1 MKVKKSWL
9 SLFLSE
15 DEYKE
20 KRILY
25 FLGEAAILGV
35 CVSLLFLIASYTY
48 PLHIIET
55 NMFFSFVVV
64 GQVIYIFLRYIFSG
78 MEYTDTFSSNDYK
91 REMKK
96 IFFQSLTFM
105 FVFFTLYVLVSGLP
119 QKQPEWRG
127 MIGLPILSGFLMFL
141 INFIS
146 LKSSYRK
153 NNG

>member
-1 MKVKKSWL
+1 MKNSWL
-9 SLFLSE
+9 SLFLPE

-25 FLGEAAILGV
+25 FLGEVAILGL
-35 CVSLLFLIASYTY
+35 CVSLLFLMASYIY
-48 PLHIIET
+48 PLRLIEM
-55 NMFFSFVVV
+55 NMFFSFVIV

-78 MEYTDTFSSNDYK
+78 MEYTDTFSSKDYK

-96 IFFQSLTFM
+96 IFFQSLTFTL
-105 FVFFTLYVLVSGLP
+105 VFFVLYVLISGLP

-127 MIGLPILSGFLMFL
+127 VIGLPIISGFLMFL

>member
-1 MKVKKSWL
+1 MKKSWL
-9 SLFLSE
+9 SIFLPE

-25 FLGEAAILGV
+25 FLGEAAIIGI
-35 CVSLLFLIASYTY
+35 CVSLLFLIASYIY
-48 PLHIIET
+48 PLRLINT
-55 NMFFSFVVV
+55 SLFFSFVVV
-64 GQVIYIFLRYIFSG
+64 GQVIYIFLRYIFAG
-78 MEYTDTFSSNDYK
+78 MEYTNTFSSNDYK

-105 FVFFTLYVLVSGLP
+105 FVFFAFYVLISGLP
-119 QKQPEWRG
+119 QKQPEWRN
-127 MIGLPILSGFLMFL
+127 MICLPILSSFLMFL
-141 INFIS
+141 MNFIS

>member
-1 MKVKKSWL
+1 MKKSWL
-9 SLFLSE
+9 SIFLPE
-15 DEYKE
+15 DEYIE

-25 FLGEAAILGV
+25 FLGEAAILGI

-96 IFFQSLTFM
+96 SFFNLLHLCLYFLRSMYWLA
-105 FVFFTLYVLVSGLP
+105 VFHKNSPSG
-119 QKQPEWRG
+119 ET
-127 MIGLPILSGFLMFL
+127 
-141 INFIS
+141 
-146 LKSSYRK
+146 
-153 NNG
+153 

>member
-1 MKVKKSWL
+1 MKNSWL
-9 SLFLSE
+9 SLFLPE

-25 FLGEAAILGV
+25 FLGESAILGL
-35 CVSLLFLIASYTY
+35 CVSLLFLIVSYIY
-48 PLHIIET
+48 PLRLIEM
-55 NMFFSFVVV
+55 NMFVSFVVV

-78 MEYTDTFSSNDYK
+78 MEYTDTFSNKDYK

-96 IFFQSLTFM
+96 IFFQSLTFTL
-105 FVFFTLYVLVSGLP
+105 VFFVLYVLISGLP
-119 QKQPEWRG
+119 QEQPQWRDV
-127 MIGLPILSGFLMFL
+127 IGFPILSGFLMFL